1 VSRDEI
7 VRLTIEHMSDYL
19 LPEQVVVLSNELRT
33 KLKEKHYPLTK
44 TQLKTYIEIQRPQ
57 MIKDLISGLYNIQ

>member
-1 VSRDEI
+1 MSRDEI

-19 LPEQVVVLSNELRT
+19 LPEQVVVLSNELQT
-33 KLKEKHYPLTK
+33 KLTREHYPTTK

-57 MIKDLISGLYNIQ
+57 MIKDLISGVYNIQ

>member
-1 VSRDEI
+1 
-7 VRLTIEHMSDYL
+7 MSDYL

-33 KLKEKHYPLTK
+33 KLTREHYPTTK

-57 MIKDLISGLYNIQ
+57 MIKDLISGVYNM